1 MKVFL
6 SSTFQDLV
14 HHREKA
20 AQAIE
25 RLGQQGIRMEVFGAR
40 SLEAKAV
47 CFEEI
52 EASDAFIGIY
62 AHRYGYVPSGQPKS
76 ITELEFDL
84 ARDCKKPML
93 CFVVVEDF
101 PWPPT
106 YIEEG
111 AGRAS
116 LRAFKDRIRS
126 LTVTD
131 EFTSPEDLAFKVAS
145 SLGRF
150 LLIRKVKE
158 ELERIPQRDAVSTEQ
173 GRSQIARRMARG
185 QALLRGARILLVN
198 DVPRQMSVV
207 IGMLRDLSVEVD
219 VATSS
224 DEALRLLSS
233 NAYEVII
240 SDVQRDG
247 VEDEGLRF
255 LARARAA
262 GLQIPVI
269 FTLARL
275 DPARGTPPFAFG
287 ITNRIDEM
295 LNLVCDALERVRG

>member
-40 SLEAKAV
+40 SLEAREA

-62 AHRYGYVPSGQPKS
+62 AHRYGYVPSGETKS
-76 ITELEFDL
+76 ITELEFDF
-84 ARDCKKPML
+84 ARDHRKPTL
-93 CFVVVEDF
+93 CFVVEENF

-111 AGRAS
+111 AARAS
-116 LRAFKDRIRS
+116 LRAFKDHIRS

-131 EFTSPEDLAFKVAS
+131 DFTSPEDLAFKIAS

-150 LLIRKVKE
+150 LLTRKVKE
-158 ELERIPQRDAVSTEQ
+158 ELERIPQRDVVSTEQ
-173 GRSQIARRMARG
+173 GRSQIARRIARD
-185 QALLRGARILLVN
+185 QALLKGAKVLLVN
-198 DVPRQMSVV
+198 DVPREMSHV
-207 IGMLRDLSVEVD
+207 IGMLRDLGVNVD

-233 NAYEVII
+233 IAYEVII

-255 LARARAA
+255 LARMRVA
-262 GLQIPVI
+262 GLRIPVI
-269 FTLARL
+269 FTLARF

-287 ITNRIDEM
+287 ITNRVDEM